1 MHFLLHV
8 GKMIGSFQYPNVVS
22 FFFLKR
28 FLSFLHFQWPSR
40 LSLPSV
46 YLIFPSSLTTTSR
59 RGFPS
64 KKIPQRKKFNPAPG
78 KKRICYRRSH
88 RQSANQRSRQGSIQQ
103 ERDTALPKE
112 SLALL
117 PPGRCF
123 WQGSQLP
130 PLKGQSFSRRS
141 IWTYGS
147 LSNHLRNSPANVSC
161 EDVYLQRRYD
171 FRRWSV

>member
-8 GKMIGSFQYPNVVS
+8 GKMIGSFQYPKVVS

-123 WQGSQLP
+123 LAGVPATPTQRTIIFQKIHLDIWLTF
-130 PLKGQSFSRRS
+130 QSLEKFSSKCVLWRC
-141 IWTYGS
+141 
-147 LSNHLRNSPANVSC
+147 LSTA
-161 EDVYLQRRYD
+161 
-171 FRRWSV
+171 